1 MLYNFPVYFYR
12 VKFIFKAEMQGLMI
26 TFTAERIYCSKQN
39 ERFRLTLA
47 GSNESIIVQNNR
59 PAIEAKHPGK
69 PIQWYVVEGVVNN
82 KEALLPVYRKMEETI
97 NNIPRVLQGTLNF
110 IDKL

>member
-1 MLYNFPVYFYR
+1 
-12 VKFIFKAEMQGLMI
+12 VKFTFKAEMYGLMT

-39 ERFRLTLA
+39 ERFRLMLA

-59 PAIEAKHPGK
+59 PAMEAKKLDK
-69 PIQWYVVEGVVNN
+69 PVQWYVVEGNV
-82 KEALLPVYRKMEETI
+82 KDKDALLPVYRKIEQTI

>member
-1 MLYNFPVYFYR
+1 MT
-12 VKFIFKAEMQGLMI
+12 

-39 ERFRLTLA
+39 ERFRLMLS
-47 GSNESIIVQNNR
+47 GNNESIIIQNNR
-59 PAIEAKHPGK
+59 PAIEGRKLDK
-69 PIQWYVVEGVVNN
+69 PVQWHVVEGNV
-82 KEALLPVYRKMEETI
+82 KDKTALLSVYKKLEETI

>member
-1 MLYNFPVYFYR
+1 
-12 VKFIFKAEMQGLMI
+12 MI

-39 ERFRLTLA
+39 ERYRLTLV

-59 PAIEAKHPGK
+59 PAIETKKLNK
-69 PIQWYVVEGVVNN
+69 PVQWHVVEGKVED
-82 KEALLPVYRKMEETI
+82 KAALIPVYKKMEETI
-97 NNIPRVLQGTLNF
+97 NNVPRVLQGTLNF

>member
-1 MLYNFPVYFYR
+1 MT
-12 VKFIFKAEMQGLMI
+12 
-26 TFTAERIYCSKQN
+26 TFTTERIYCSKQH

-47 GSNESIIVQNNR
+47 GSNESIIIQSNR
-59 PAIEAKHPGK
+59 PAIEAKK
-69 PIQWYVVEGVVNN
+69 LDKAIQWYIVEGVVKD
-82 KEALLPVYRKMEETI
+82 KEALLPVYKKLEETI

>member
-1 MLYNFPVYFYR
+1 
-12 VKFIFKAEMQGLMI
+12 MI

-59 PAIEAKHPGK
+59 PTIEAKKLDK
-69 PIQWYVVEGVVNN
+69 PVQWHVVEGTVQD
-82 KEALLPVYRKMEETI
+82 KTALLPVYRKIEETI
-97 NNIPRVLQGTLNF
+97 NNIPHVLQGTLNF

>member
-1 MLYNFPVYFYR
+1 
-12 VKFIFKAEMQGLMI
+12 MI

-47 GSNESIIVQNNR
+47 GSSESIIVQNNR
-59 PAIEAKHPGK
+59 PGIEAKKLDK
-69 PIQWYVVEGVVNN
+69 PVQWHVVEGNVQD
-82 KEALLPVYRKMEETI
+82 KTALLPVYKKIEETM

>member
-1 MLYNFPVYFYR
+1 
-12 VKFIFKAEMQGLMI
+12 MQGLLI

-39 ERFRLTLA
+39 ERFRLTLV

-59 PAIEAKHPGK
+59 PAIETKK
-69 PIQWYVVEGVVNN
+69 INKSVQWHVVEGIVQD
-82 KEALLPVYRKMEETI
+82 KAALLPVYKKLEETI

>member
-1 MLYNFPVYFYR
+1 
-12 VKFIFKAEMQGLMI
+12 VKFTFKAEMQGLMI

-39 ERFRLTLA
+39 ERFRLTLV
-47 GSNESIIVQNNR
+47 GSDESIIVQNNR
-59 PAIEAKHPGK
+59 PSIEAKKLNK
-69 PIQWYVVEGVVNN
+69 PVQWHVVEGKVQD
-82 KEALLPVYRKMEETI
+82 KAALLPVYKKIEETI

>member
-1 MLYNFPVYFYR
+1 
-12 VKFIFKAEMQGLMI
+12 VKFIFKAELQGLMI

-47 GSNESIIVQNNR
+47 NSKESIVVQNNR
-59 PAIEAKHPGK
+59 PATEAKKLNK
-69 PIQWYVVEGVVNN
+69 PVQWHVVEGIVQD
-82 KEALLPVYRKMEETI
+82 KTALLPVYKKIEETI
-97 NNIPRVLQGTLNF
+97 NNVPRVFQGTFNF

>member
-1 MLYNFPVYFYR
+1 
-12 VKFIFKAEMQGLMI
+12 MQGLMI

-47 GSNESIIVQNNR
+47 GSNESIIIQNNR
-59 PAIEAKHPGK
+59 PATEAKKLNK
-69 PIQWYVVEGVVNN
+69 PVQWYIIEGAVKD
-82 KEALLPVYRKMEETI
+82 KEALLPVYKKMEETI